1 MNMPKLS
8 LGSWAFSFGPFS
20 SNPWPFSKLLQ
31 FAAAA
36 GYDGVEMNG
45 FKPHTHPDDYDTEE
59 KCAALKREID
69 DLGLGISGY
78 AADFRGA
85 APAEVKTQEYLD
97 VVKRNLEFCARLG
110 IDVLRVDTITP
121 PIAMSDDEYRRKFD
135 QLATAWRAAAE
146 ECAKQDALMVWEF
159 EPGFW
164 LNKPSEVKAIVEAV
178 GHPSFKLLFDTSHAY
193 MGAVVGSRHVGE
205 KEILAGGVPE
215 YATML
220 LDHIGHFHIID
231 NDGTLH
237 DDETSTHSPFGEG
250 HIDWEPTLAAL
261 RPVIDELPWWCV
273 DFCFCE
279 TTEEDA
285 PKAVPFIK
293 ELVGAQA

>member
-1 MNMPKLS
+1 MDMPKLS

-20 SNPWPFSKLLQ
+20 ANPWPFSRLLR

-45 FKPHTHPDDYDTEE
+45 FKPHTHPDDYDTAE
-59 KCAALKREID
+59 KCAALKREIE
-69 DLGLGISGY
+69 DLGLGVSGY

-85 APAEVKTQEYLD
+85 APAQVPQAEYLD
-97 VVKRNLEFCARLG
+97 TVKRNLQFCERLA
-110 IDVLRVDTITP
+110 IPILRVDTITP
-121 PIAMSDDEYRRKFD
+121 PIAMPPDEYQRKFHK
-135 QLATAWRAAAE
+135 LAEAWRAAADL
-146 ECAKQDALMVWEF
+146 CGRSGVKLVWEF

-178 GHPSFKLLFDTSHAY
+178 AHPNFKLLFDTSHAY
-193 MGAVVGSRHVGE
+193 MGAVMGSRHVG
-205 KEILAGGVPE
+205 KREILPGGVPE
-215 YATML
+215 YARMV

-237 DDETSTHSPFGEG
+237 GDETSTHSPFGRG
-250 HIDWEPTLAAL
+250 HIDFNATLAAL
-261 RPVIDELPWWCV
+261 RPVIERLEWWCV
-273 DFCFCE
+273 DYCFCAE
-279 TTEEDA
+279 TEQEA
-285 PKAVPFIK
+285 PKAVPFIR